1 MKIRNKLTLLY
12 SLLSAGVLLVFALFF
27 YISFANSQKDD
38 FYNQIKQH
46 AITKV
51 YFLFDLN
58 IKPEVLQT
66 IYANNTARTINEEV
80 AIYDEQY
87 NLIYHDAENKDIVKE
102 TTGLLD
108 SIVRNKEV
116 RYKFNAYNV
125 TAFTLHHDGKSYV
138 ITAAAID
145 RYGQDKLLAILEY
158 LAIAFCLSLLL
169 IVVTGRIAAEQALK
183 PVSAM
188 VKNVG
193 EITANNLDL
202 SINVGNGKDELAEL
216 AITFNEMLDRLE
228 KSFNTQKEFVSNI
241 AHEIRTPLSSIIAEL
256 ALSANKERS
265 IQQYQEI
272 IQLTLHDAKSL
283 DKLTTSLLNLA
294 KASYDPTQISFKSI
308 RIDEILLDARQQ
320 VQKQN
325 PAYHIRIDFVEI
337 PDIEEDITIKGN
349 TYLLQVAFANIM
361 ENACKFSTDQSCEVK
376 ISYQKRYAIIKFID
390 RGIGI
395 KQEEI
400 NKIFIPFY
408 RGHNK
413 AYSSGHG
420 IGMALC
426 QKIISLHQGQ
436 ISIHSTLNEGTTFEI
451 SIPHV

>member
-1 MKIRNKLTLLY
+1 MKIRTKLTLLY

-27 YISFANSQKDD
+27 YISFANNQKED
-38 FYNQIKQH
+38 FYNQIKQR

-80 AIYDEQY
+80 AIYDEHY
-87 NLIYHDAENKDIVKE
+87 HLIYHDAENKDIVKE

-108 SIVRNKEV
+108 SIVSNKEV
-116 RYKFNAYNV
+116 RYRFNAYNV
-125 TAFTLHHDGKSYV
+125 TAFTLHHDGKNYV

-169 IVVTGRIAAEQALK
+169 IIVTGRIAARQALK

-188 VKNVG
+188 VKNVE

-202 SINVGNGKDELAEL
+202 RINVGDGKDELAEL

-256 ALSANKERS
+256 ALSTNKERD
-265 IQQYQEI
+265 IRQYQEI
-272 IQLTLHDAKSL
+272 IQLTLQDAKSL
-283 DKLTTSLLNLA
+283 AKLTTSLLNLA
-294 KASYDPTQISFKSI
+294 KASYDPAQISFKSI
-308 RIDEILLDARQQ
+308 RIDEILLDAKQQ

-325 PAYHIRIDFVEI
+325 PTYHITIDFVEI

-349 TYLLQVAFANIM
+349 AYLLQVAFANIM
-361 ENACKFSTDQSCEVK
+361 ENACKFSEDQSCEVK
-376 ISYQKRYAIIKFID
+376 ISYQKHYAIIKFSD

-395 KQEEI
+395 KPEEI
-400 NKIFIPFY
+400 NKIFSPFY

-436 ISIHSTLNEGTTFEI
+436 ITVLSALNKGTTFEI